1 MLTITC
7 RCGKKYQIDDRFA
20 GRRVK
25 CRACGKR
32 IALPLAQESATSAS
46 LPEMEGATPPPGA
59 ESAQRKDDL
68 SPQPIVGDAA
78 PHESPEA
85 PLASAVGV
93 SPVGAPSEGAHYLV
107 IRPFAK
113 GGMGKISI
121 ARDLLLK
128 RNVALKELRDSAAEN
143 PGSRQRFVAE
153 AEITGQLEHPGVVPV
168 YALGIDDHGKPFY
181 AMRFVEGPT
190 LQQAIEHFHEAPTA
204 TGLRELLRP
213 FVMACHTMAYAHD
226 RGVIHRDLKPA
237 NIMLGKFGVTL
248 VMDWG
253 LAKPLATGDSPE
265 STVGDVAQRQL
276 AERPEVTA
284 RGRIMG
290 TPAYMPPE
298 QASGKVDELGPAAD
312 IYGLGAVLYQVLTGK
327 PAYKGGSS
335 AEIIEKVRAAPPP
348 KPSRVGPSVPRAL
361 EAICLRA
368 MARQAHDRY
377 PSATALAEDVQH
389 WLDDE
394 PVSAYAEPRVEQVYR
409 WSRKHKAAVVSGV
422 VCLILL
428 ILVSA
433 VAFAAI
439 AWERAKTRAA
449 ERLAD
454 DYAQQAADAT
464 QLAHEKVVELN
475 RVTEEARLAWA
486 VAFEATQKIAKAREA
501 ENQAKD
507 QVAQLQK
514 ELEAK
519 GQDSQGLTKR
529 LGVAQA
535 ELATAESRLKTE
547 TERANALTQR
557 AQALEQEAV
566 VLRREAAEY
575 RTLAIKM
582 TQLATALVHPQQP
595 LTVLG
600 NTPWEDLTE
609 QEASAFDVTA
619 NDQSTPAVSSDR
631 SQFTSGSQS
640 LRVITQSGGSVC
652 VSYPSSRN
660 ANWDLSQCDYLSLA
674 FQSEDPNVTG
684 LTVSIGRGSRW
695 IQYQAAPEVV
705 SSLPK
710 SWPHLEI
717 PLPGSSLWLRTDSAN
732 GLDVSHVDWIA
743 IDLATSGPKLAFWL
757 DDLAFGPD
765 PRRPVREA
773 IADPD
778 RRAAEY
784 VLAVKG
790 TVTVWVSGQEVPVS
804 KIAELPKEPFKVY
817 GISLLQNQQ
826 VTDDGLRFI
835 SGARECRRVY
845 MYAST
850 ISDKGLEHLK
860 GMGSLLY
867 LCLASTQVNGSGLK
881 HLAGHKNLGEVQLSG
896 ARNFNDDGMRH
907 IGTLSGL
914 GYLRVDDTQ
923 VGDEGLKAI
932 GGLKNLVALSIQH
945 TTVTDEGLR
954 FLKSFPRLTDLSIG
968 GSLSGKGL
976 VHLKGCSIS
985 NLLILQPR
993 IDDSVPESLQAF
1005 PMLKVL
1011 TLDGVDLTATQAKGI
1026 AEIKGLTSLQIGFYW
1041 LSSSSV
1047 GVLQPGVLGHI
1058 AEHPGLEQLRLPNVR
1073 FADATECGLL
1083 GALKTLRELDLTTA
1097 VNVDPAAVQKLQ
1109 VALPNCKIAVSPEVQ
1124 NALDKMG
1131 NKKSLRE

>member
-1 MLTITC
+1 MLTISC
-7 RCGKKYQIDDRFA
+7 RCGKKYQVDERFA

-32 IALPLAQESATSAS
+32 IAVLLAQKSATSAS
-46 LPEMEGATPPPGA
+46 RPVVEGAEPPPAA
-59 ESAQRKDDL
+59 EIAQRKDDL
-68 SPQPIVGDAA
+68 LPQPAAGDAA

-85 PLASAVGV
+85 SSASVVGI
-93 SPVGAPSEGAHYLV
+93 SPVGAASEGATYRV

-121 ARDLLLK
+121 ARDIPLK
-128 RNVALKELRDSAAEN
+128 RDVALKELRDSAADN
-143 PGSRQRFVAE
+143 PDSRQRFVAE

-168 YALGIDDHGKPFY
+168 YALGIDDQGKPFY

-190 LQQAIEHFHEAPTA
+190 LQQAIEHLHKSPTA
-204 TGLRELLRP
+204 AELRMLLRP
-213 FVMACHTMAYAHD
+213 FVMVCHTMAYAHD
-226 RGVIHRDLKPA
+226 RGVIHRDIKPA
-237 NIMLGKFGVTL
+237 NIMLGKFGETL

-284 RGRIMG
+284 PGRIMG

-327 PAYKGGSS
+327 PAYQGGSS
-335 AEIIEKVRAAPPP
+335 TEVIEKVRAAPPP
-348 KPSRVGPSVPRAL
+348 PPSSVCPSVPRAL

-368 MARQAHDRY
+368 MARQAQDRY

-394 PVSAYAEPRVEQVYR
+394 PVCAYAEPRVEQVYR

-433 VAFAAI
+433 VAFAVI

-454 DYAQQAADAT
+454 DYRQQAVDHDQRASNAE
-464 QLAHEKVVELN
+464 QLAQEKE
-475 RVTEEARLAWA
+475 EEARLVRAE
-486 VAFEATQKIAKAREA
+486 AFDAEQKAAGA
-501 ENQAKD
+501 SQAAKD

-519 GQDSQGLTKR
+519 TQDSQGLTQK
-529 LGVAQA
+529 LDVAQA

-547 TERANALTQR
+547 TERANTLTQR
-557 AQALEQEAV
+557 AQSLEQEAV
-566 VLRREAAEY
+566 VLRREAVEY
-575 RTLAIKM
+575 RTLATKM
-582 TQLATALVHPQQP
+582 TQLATALVQPQQP

-619 NDQSTPAVSSDR
+619 NDQSTPAVSSDT

-640 LRVITQSGGSVC
+640 LRVITQSGSSVC
-652 VSYPSSRN
+652 ISYPSSRN

-695 IQYQAAPEVV
+695 IQYQAAPEMV

-717 PLPGSSLWLRTDSAN
+717 PLSGSSLWLRTDSAN
-732 GLDVSHVDWIA
+732 GLDLSHVDWIA
-743 IDLATSGPKLAFWL
+743 IDLATSGPKLALWL

-790 TVTVWVSGQEVPVS
+790 TVTVWVSGKEVPVS

-817 GISLLQNQQ
+817 GITLDHSQQ
-826 VTDDGLRFI
+826 VTDDGLRYI
-835 SGARECRRVY
+835 GGARECRSVSL
-845 MYAST
+845 AFTS
-850 ISDKGLEHLK
+850 IGDKGLEHLK
-860 GMGSLLY
+860 GMAGLEYLSL
-867 LCLASTQVNGSGLK
+867 AGTWANGSGLK
-881 HLAGHKNLGEVQLSG
+881 HLAGHKRLGHVNLTG

-914 GYLRVDDTQ
+914 SYLDVGQTQ

-932 GGLKNLVALSIQH
+932 GGLKDLVALGIQH
-945 TTVTDEGLR
+945 TKVTDEGLR
-954 FLKSFPRLTDLSIG
+954 YLKSFPRLTVLSIG
-968 GSLSGKGL
+968 GNLSGKGL
-976 VHLKGCSIS
+976 AHLKGCAIE
-985 NLLILQPR
+985 NLYIVQPR
-993 IDDSVPESLQAF
+993 IDDSVMENLQAF
-1005 PMLKVL
+1005 PMLKIL
-1011 TLDGVDLTATQAKGI
+1011 TWDGVDYTATQAQGI
-1026 AEIKGLTSLQIGFYW
+1026 AEIKGLTHLHIGRLS
-1041 LSSSSV
+1041 LSSPD
-1047 GVLQPGVLGHI
+1047 GVLEPGVLGPI
-1058 AEHPGLEQLRLPNVR
+1058 AEHPGLEQLLFIHVR
-1073 FADATECGLL
+1073 FADAAECGLL
-1083 GALKTLRELDLTTA
+1083 RALKTLRVLDLSTA
-1097 VNVDPAAVQKLQ
+1097 ANVDPGGRPRTPSCPTQLQ
-1109 VALPNCKIAVSPEVQ
+1109 NRSQPRSPECTGQDAEQ
-1124 NALDKMG
+1124 N
-1131 NKKSLRE
+1131 SPRE